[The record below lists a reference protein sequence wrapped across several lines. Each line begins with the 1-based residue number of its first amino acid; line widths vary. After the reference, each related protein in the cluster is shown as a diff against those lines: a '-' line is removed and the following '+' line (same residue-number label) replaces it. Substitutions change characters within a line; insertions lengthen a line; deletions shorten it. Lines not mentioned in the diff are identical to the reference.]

1 MKFFLTRILA
11 FLAGCLLLSAAGC
24 SFILNS
30 RETSNN
36 PPPQI
41 SETSSPQPSPTLKNT
56 PVLPATREAT
66 VPPPTVTPALTP
78 TSPWPEAKE
87 PYIGIWISREELD
100 QLPLSGSAWEQ
111 LKVAADRELGAPDL
125 SDINYPHNVHI
136 LAKALVYARTGEEN
150 YRREVIEHLM
160 AAIGTEDDGTTLGLS
175 RNLVAYVI
183 AADLVNLPEDR
194 ENDRT
199 FREWL
204 QQTMTEDLQGLTLR
218 STQEQRPNNWGTHAG
233 ASRAAAALYLDDAAE
248 LERSAMVFRGW
259 LGNREAYSEF
269 SYGELHWQADPDSPV
284 GINPKGATKEGHS
297 IDGALPEEM
306 RRGGKFRWPP
316 RRTNYPWGALQ
327 GALVQAEILSRA
339 GYPAWGWECK
349 ALLRAAEFLHD
360 IGWEAEGDDEW
371 QLWILNRAYGTNFP
385 APSPATPGKNMG
397 WTDWTH
403 SEHRPPP
410 LPYEEDCPAS
420 DRDTSLR

>member
-1 MKFFLTRILA
+1 MRFFPGRNLVLLA
-11 FLAGCLLLSAAGC
+11 CCLLLSATSC
-24 SFILNS
+24 SFRLNTS
-30 RETSNN
+30 DKSNN
-36 PPPQI
+36 PVVQI
-41 SETSSPQPSPTLKNT
+41 KETPSPQRSPTLIST
-56 PVLPATREAT
+56 TDLPATREAT
-66 VPPPTVTPALTP
+66 VSPPTVTPTLTP

-87 PYIGIWISREELD
+87 PYIGIWISKEELD

-111 LKVAADRELGAPDL
+111 LKAAADQELGLPDL
-125 SDINYPHNVHI
+125 SDINNAHNVQI
-136 LAKALVYARTGEEN
+136 LAKALVYARTGEQD

-160 AAIGTEDDGTTLGLS
+160 AAIGTEDDGSTLGLS

-194 ENDRT
+194 ENDRI

-204 QQTMTEDLQGLTLR
+204 QQTLTEELQGLTLR
-218 STQEQRPNNWGTHAG
+218 STHEQRPNNWGTHAG
-233 ASRAAAALYLDDAAE
+233 ASRAAAARYLGDVAE

-259 LGNREAYSEF
+259 LGNRESYSGF
-269 SYGELHWQADPDSPV
+269 SYGELHWQADPDNPV

-316 RRTNYPWGALQ
+316 KRTNYPWGALQ

-371 QLWILNRAYGTNFP
+371 QIWILNRAYGTNFR

-403 SEHRPPP
+403 SEHRQPP
-410 LPYEEDCPAS
+410 LYYVEDCPAS
-420 DRDTSLR
+420 G